1 MKSSGYEIL
10 YIVPALTSSDE
21 LTKIIAGV
29 AEILKKEDA
38 EIIRHELL
46 WERRLAYLIKRCD
59 AGKYVICYFHVS
71 SDALPRI
78 KQALRLLTSL
88 LRHTILAHDSIET
101 AMDTFFAYQEALK
114 AKRRAAPARMRE
126 QRAIQ
131 PRPYE
136 TRIQP
141 IRTQQEEAPSEPE
154 KTFEAAPAVTEEK
167 PPEETQPAKTTEETE
182 EAPTPVKEP
191 SKEMEIPAP
200 AETPKKKRSLA
211 DLDQKLDKL
220 LGGDI
225 EL

>member
-1 MKSSGYEIL
+1 MKSAGYELL
-10 YIVPALTSSDE
+10 YIVPSLTSNDE
-21 LTKIIAGV
+21 LAKIIASV

-46 WERRLAYLIKRCD
+46 WERRLAYPIKQCD
-59 AGKYVICYFHVS
+59 AGKYVICYFRVS

-88 LRHTILAHDSIET
+88 LRHTLLANDFIET
-101 AMDTFFAYQEALK
+101 AMDTFFAYLEALK
-114 AKRRAAPARMRE
+114 EKRRTAPARMRE
-126 QRAIQ
+126 QRATL
-131 PRPYE
+131 PMPYE

-141 IRTQQEEAPSEPE
+141 IRTQQEERKEEAPSEPE
-154 KTFEAAPAVTEEK
+154 KTFEAAPS
-167 PPEETQPAKTTEETE
+167 TTEETE
-182 EAPTPVKEP
+182 EAPTSAKEP
-191 SKEMEIPAP
+191 PKEIEIPST

-220 LGGDI
+220 LGEDI